1 MYFYDTN
8 VLLNH
13 YDKIFNRNEKF
24 YISSITLQE
33 LENIKTQSNKDEDIK
48 YAARRVVHLLTNHLD
63 IAIVHLHTEQDE
75 NTANLLGFN
84 VNDDLRIITDC
95 LNCSQKEPL
104 IFVTDDLCCSLIA
117 KTILDTVLNP
127 NDVFEEIKNEY
138 HGYTELSTEEE
149 VAEFYQTVK
158 TKWRGLINEYTIIN
172 CGDITD
178 CYKNIGGEMQR
189 VPYTIFSSNIFG
201 DIRAED
207 VYQQAAM
214 DSMVNNQITL
224 IGGPAG
230 SGKTF
235 LALGYLFSLL
245 EKNKIDRII
254 VFCNPVAARNA
265 AKLGY
270 YPGTVIEKLMSTQVG
285 KVLSSKI
292 GDIYEVER
300 LISEGKL
307 VLIPAADARGYE
319 VPPNSGV
326 YILES
331 QNLTVD
337 LMRMLLQRISE
348 DSKVIIDGDRME
360 QVDLSVYGGTNNGMK
375 EVSRVFSGEDIFG
388 QVDLKVIYR
397 SKIASIA
404 DKMR

>member
-1 MYFYDTN
+1 M
-8 VLLNH
+8 
-13 YDKIFNRNEKF
+13 
-24 YISSITLQE
+24 
-33 LENIKTQSNKDEDIK
+33 
-48 YAARRVVHLLTNHLD
+48 
-63 IAIVHLHTEQDE
+63 
-75 NTANLLGFN
+75 
-84 VNDDLRIITDC
+84 
-95 LNCSQKEPL
+95 
-104 IFVTDDLCCSLIA
+104 
-117 KTILDTVLNP
+117 
-127 NDVFEEIKNEY
+127 
-138 HGYTELSTEEE
+138 
-149 VAEFYQTVK
+149 
-158 TKWRGLINEYTIIN
+158 
-172 CGDITD
+172 TD

-189 VPYTIFSSNIFG
+189 VPYTTFSSNIFG

-388 QVDLKVIYR
+388 QVDLKDIYR
-397 SKIASIA
+397 SKIASITY
-404 DKMR
+404 KII